1 MKTRLIRIFV
11 LFGFVFLA
19 GIPVFTQDAPAS
31 TLVLTNYNGGEIEWV
46 AIQGD
51 NSAESK
57 LAEYRTNIEYRD
69 NKTVSIPLWAVG
81 TETPFTG
88 SGKFMIVLKHK
99 GSPKHMYIK
108 NKVAFTGGGANVR
121 WGSWFRWGDDS

>member
-57 LAEYRTNIEYRD
+57 LAESRTNIEYRG
-69 NKTVSIPLWAVG
+69 NKTVAIPLWAVE
-81 TETPFTG
+81 TETPFNG
-88 SGKFMIVLKHK
+88 SGKFMIVLKHRD
-99 GSPKHMYIK
+99 SPRHMYIK
-108 NKVAFTGGGANVR
+108 NGVNFTGGGTNVR
-121 WGSWFRWGDDS
+121 WGFWFRYRDDG